1 VLLQAEARASAG
13 AVGSVWKSTP
23 HVDFPPSILDLTAN
37 PGNNQGLRCAPDS
50 ALAEPR
56 REESP
61 AVPTLPIYLDNHAT
75 TRVDPRVVEAMLP
88 YFTTIYGNAASISHR
103 YGWEAVAAVDRA
115 REQVA
120 ALIGA
125 EPRDIIVTSGATE
138 SNNLAIK
145 GVLPHL
151 KRKGNH
157 LVTAATEHRA
167 VLDPL
172 KRLAREGW
180 DLTILPPDATGL
192 VSAEAVEAALT
203 DRTVL
208 VSIMAANNEVGT
220 LNPIAAI
227 GRVCRGRGVLF
238 HTDATQAV
246 GKVPLDVEADAVDLL
261 SLSAHKFHGP
271 KGVGALYIHR
281 REPSVRLSPLFDGG
295 GHERGFRSGTLAV
308 PLVVGLG
315 EASAIASCERP
326 EESARLLALR
336 ERLHAG
342 LAARLPGQLHLNG
355 HPTLRLPGNL
365 NLSFAGVD
373 GEALMMAMRDL
384 AVSSGAACTSAHPE
398 PSHVLRA
405 LGLDE
410 ALARASLRFGLGRFN
425 TVEEIDFAIDYVAG
439 AVERLQAS
447 GVAPD

>member
-1 VLLQAEARASAG
+1 L
-13 AVGSVWKSTP
+13 
-23 HVDFPPSILDLTAN
+23 
-37 PGNNQGLRCAPDS
+37 
-50 ALAEPR
+50 
-56 REESP
+56 
-61 AVPTLPIYLDNHAT
+61 PTLPVYLDNHAT

-88 YFTTIYGNAASISHR
+88 YFTTVYGNAASVAHWF
-103 YGWEAVAAVDRA
+103 GWEAAEAVDRA

-125 EPRDIIVTSGATE
+125 GPGEMIVTSGATE

-145 GVLPHL
+145 GALPHL
-151 KRKGNH
+151 KKKGNH

-180 DLTILPPDATGL
+180 DLTIVPPDATGL

-203 DRTVL
+203 GRTVL
-208 VSIMAANNEVGT
+208 VSVMAANNEIGT
-220 LNPIAAI
+220 LNPIGAI
-227 GRVCRGRGVLF
+227 GGLCRDRGILF

-246 GKVPLDVEADAVDLL
+246 GKVPLDVETDAIDLL

-271 KGVGALYIHR
+271 KGVGALYVR
-281 REPSVRLSPLFDGG
+281 RAPTVRLSPLFDGG
-295 GHERGFRSGTLAV
+295 GHERGVRSGTLAV

-315 EASAIASCERP
+315 EASAIAGRERA

-342 LAARLPGQLHLNG
+342 LAARLPMIRLNG
-355 HPTLRLPGNL
+355 HPTHRLPGNL
-365 NLSFAGVD
+365 NLSFGGVE
-373 GEALMMAMRDL
+373 GEALMMAMRDV

-405 LGLDE
+405 IGLDE
-410 ALARASLRFGLGRFN
+410 ELARASLRFGLGRFN
-425 TVEEIDFAIDYVAG
+425 TAEEIDFAVDYVAG
-439 AVERLQAS
+439 AVSRLRQGS
-447 GVAPD
+447 S